1 MSRKPTSWRTRPVTM
16 TLRGPSRDR
25 LARMPVSGHESVYVT
40 EAMLKSMPMLSG
52 VVATLSGLEV
62 RVRVRVTASARARAN
77 PSLRLSPSL
86 SLSLGLGLG
95 LTLLAVAWSPRV
107 GSRNA

>member
-1 MSRKPTSWRTRPVTM
+1 MTM

-62 RVRVRVTASARARAN
+62 RVRVRVRVTASARARAN